1 MELNSASNMYLF
13 TSIDLKS
20 KGRNV
25 PWLNTHVSHQNVNV
39 CLLNYLFIKEN
50 KSIKYICRSSNI
62 YAILNFCIVAHTFKI
77 YSAVMTY
84 QNFNFLREYS
94 CYNSILEKKKKKT
107 DNVKEK
113 VKKSIEILVN
123 ENLATLMTK
132 LVNENLG
139 LLKLMLHLFR
149 CKIFYIHEKNFTS
162 KHFQEIFL

>member
-1 MELNSASNMYLF
+1 
-13 TSIDLKS
+13 
-20 KGRNV
+20 
-25 PWLNTHVSHQNVNV
+25 
-39 CLLNYLFIKEN
+39 
-50 KSIKYICRSSNI
+50 
-62 YAILNFCIVAHTFKI
+62 
-77 YSAVMTY
+77 MTY

-94 CYNSILEKKKKKT
+94 SYNSILAKKKKT

-139 LLKLMLHLFR
+139 LLKLMLRLFR